1 MMGLVEAV
9 AVVDVVTFLAGL
21 VQLMG
26 PTVGEQ
32 AGVTGALA
40 EASMLEG

>member
-1 MMGLVEAV
+1 MMGLAEAV

-21 VQLMG
+21 AQLTG
-26 PTVGEQ
+26 PAVGEQ
-32 AGVTGALA
+32 AGVTGTLA